1 MLYPRITGAYLPIAG
16 LAPSLNIGT
25 LTGLKE
31 NMPECSDE
39 RPAMKSTPPA
49 SSANAAVLPI
59 ADKRRL
65 VI

>member
-1 MLYPRITGAYLPIAG
+1 
-16 LAPSLNIGT
+16 

-39 RPAMKSTPPA
+39 RPAMKSTPPRRHPA
-49 SSANAAVLPI
+49 KAAVLPI